1 MLGKARIT
9 LVLTLFGLYLIWC
22 LKCNQNHSTRRT
34 EERGEGEGVGRSVW

>member
-22 LKCNQNHSTRRT
+22 LKWSQNHSTRT